1 MALCQGP
8 HFLIAH
14 SGETVMRE
22 PVKYIFEFE
31 ELDAKL

>member
-8 HFLIAH
+8 HFLIAR

-22 PVKYIFEFE
+22 PVKHIFELE
-31 ELDAKL
+31 ELDAKS